1 MINVTIGNNMS
12 RKSVIIDEN
21 TTLRSALEANN
32 VDYTIGTT
40 SLDGSTL
47 SAGDLDKTFAHFGV
61 TEKCY
66 LLNVVKA
73 DNAAAV
79 KIAGSACVV
88 ESSAKLEDIKLLNEF
103 RPNALS
109 LFDTVD
115 GKKEAIFCVG
125 VAAKGTGSVNK
136 YGVSFAPAADSN
148 GKAVVTMMIPEGTDD
163 PKKWA
168 AEKIGVAIL
177 HLSKVEAQFAAAL
190 EDVRKEQAS
199 VAAAI
204 TVL

>member
-103 RPNALS
+103 RPNALG
-109 LFDTVD
+109 LFETVD

-136 YGVSFAPAADSN
+136 YGVSFAPEADSN
-148 GKAVVTMMIPEGTDD
+148 GKAVVTMMIPEGTGD

-177 HLSKVEAQFAAAL
+177 HLSKIEAQFAAAL